1 MGRSRARMLA
11 LVCSL
16 GGATAYTLQNQVAA
30 LITGEI
36 NPKECVALEKNV
48 DDKWCLDNCGNV
60 PPNCPSTLCDC
71 TGAAKTA
78 RDEQE
83 ADAAQQEADAAQQ
96 EADAAAEEKQ
106 LKKSDKKHSSTAAKH
121 EAAAAKREEEPE
133 AAAENTKEP
142 KEEKSHATNEPQLS
156 PLAKS
161 LSAAINQTAVDN
173 IPPLRRDPATS
184 LIREPLKSG
193 TKAVHHDVHTSK
205 LDLHE
210 RANKTVKQIWGDGDS
225 KDTECTEG
233 CDDGPQQPVRSAL
246 PPGGDST
253 ACTANIDQVTVDDA
267 WCVLNCGIQPYPNC
281 PFNLCTCANKEDIIE
296 VNPEEDE
303 SCDTQFCR
311 ENRNL
316 RSKNSSLTIVGIP
329 AQRNPNTGLRV
340 TGDKV
345 ADDLGRFLPRKAAGV
360 GTPSAGSATIP
371 VPAGNVGAKS
381 ALPEGGDPSTC
392 YALENQT
399 KGTDDWC
406 LDNCG
411 ALVSVCPDSKCV
423 CGLKKSLGK
432 PIKDSKAAASAG
444 NPPDPQVAAD
454 AVKAAEDAVIAA
466 SGEAAAAVLEPAAA
480 VAAPLPAGVG
490 EKSALNA
497 GADPST
503 CYAVEG
509 QTQSTDDWCLDNCGA
524 SVPICPDSKCV
535 CGLDKKAEMAAQTAG
550 AREAKAEEAV
560 AAAAAEAKA
569 AHEEGAAKRDEAATA
584 KDVAEAARDAAAAA
598 AAHDAAAAIAQRKA
612 LADKVTKSDEAARE
626 AVAAA
631 EAEVIAGGAPTAP
644 DPQDAAAAV
653 KAAEDA
659 VIKSTAEA
667 AAAMQ
672 VPPAV
677 AAVPEAAED
686 ERDMRDDLVD
696 LPDPPAL
703 TDSALFRRPSVP
715 QRHVPSPAHVAASSF
730 DPLWQ
735 AKAMPPAAD
744 PLWQTEAAVAAAAQP
759 PAADLLQRVGPAVKL
774 CDDDPSMPHCGY
786 DKSAWQ
792 DMSGLKGSAP
802 ATCAAVE
809 GSGVGDDWCRQ
820 NCGGSPPNCP
830 AKLCMCGK
838 AAEKANLLKVA
849 RSKAVADQME
859 RVRSSS
865 PSL

>member
-1 MGRSRARMLA
+1 MLA

-371 VPAGNVGAKS
+371 VPAGNVGSKS

-454 AVKAAEDAVIAA
+454 
-466 SGEAAAAVLEPAAA
+466 
-480 VAAPLPAGVG
+480 
-490 EKSALNA
+490 
-497 GADPST
+497 
-503 CYAVEG
+503 
-509 QTQSTDDWCLDNCGA
+509 
-524 SVPICPDSKCV
+524 
-535 CGLDKKAEMAAQTAG
+535 
-550 AREAKAEEAV
+550 
-560 AAAAAEAKA
+560 
-569 AHEEGAAKRDEAATA
+569 
-584 KDVAEAARDAAAAA
+584 
-598 AAHDAAAAIAQRKA
+598 
-612 LADKVTKSDEAARE
+612 
-626 AVAAA
+626 
-631 EAEVIAGGAPTAP
+631 
-644 DPQDAAAAV
+644 AV